1 MSLQLA
7 LQVNFCEAEIGR
19 RLRLDTSPARG
30 MKDYLPGEVQLRNW
44 MLSVILETYSQH
56 GFSQIETPAVEN
68 LDRLLGSGGGENE
81 KLIFKILKRGDKLD
95 HADGTSS
102 ELADLGLRFDL
113 TVPLARY
120 YANNFAKLPPVL
132 RSIQVGPVWRAE
144 RPQRGRL
151 RQFMQCDIDVVG
163 EASVLAELELL
174 SVSLAAISRLGIE
187 APTLRFN
194 DRRFLDALLSWADV
208 ATSEVAAV
216 LILMDKMD
224 KIGREGVI
232 AELSKIALDVGSVA
246 KLETF
251 IRASAAS
258 QGLPRD
264 FFVEIG
270 LEGAAIADLEAIA
283 ALGDAAAN
291 DGVKFLFDPNVIR
304 GMGYYTGPIFELTID
319 EAGYSI
325 GGGGRYDSMM
335 ARFGR
340 PSPACGFS
348 LGFERI
354 ALYLAERAA
363 GDKVAQPELY
373 LRCESPRDYAQA
385 KAISDILIAQG
396 IKVAIEG
403 SSRKLDS
410 TLKQLRAAN
419 GAQEMSRGAPWVAVV
434 EISATGNRVHRVFGD
449 VPDLAV

>member
-1 MSLQLA
+1 
-7 LQVNFCEAEIGR
+7 
-19 RLRLDTSPARG
+19 

-56 GFSQIETPAVEN
+56 GFTQIETPAVEN
-68 LDRLLGSGGGENE
+68 LDRLVGSGGGENE

-95 HADGTSS
+95 HADATLA

-163 EASVLAELELL
+163 EASVVAELELL
-174 SVSLAAISRLGIE
+174 SVSLATVSRLGIE

-194 DRRFLDALLSWADV
+194 DRRFLDALLRWANV
-208 ATSEVAAV
+208 APSQVGAV
-216 LILMDKMD
+216 LILMDKVD
-224 KIGREGVI
+224 KIGREAVI
-232 AELSKIALDVGSVA
+232 AELSNIALEAESLS

-251 IRASAAS
+251 IRDSAAS
-258 QGLPRD
+258 EGLPGD
-264 FFVEIG
+264 FFAEIG
-270 LEGAAIADLEAIA
+270 LDAAAVADLEAIA
-283 ALGDAAAN
+283 ALGGAAAN
-291 DGVKFLFDPNVIR
+291 HGAKFLFDPNVIR
-304 GMGYYTGPIFELTID
+304 GMGYYTGPIFELTVD
-319 EAGYSI
+319 EMGFSI

-354 ALYLAERAA
+354 ALFLAERADVLE
-363 GDKVAQPELY
+363 GSQPELY
-373 LRCESPRDYAQA
+373 LRCESPRDYLRA
-385 KAISDILIAQG
+385 KAISDVLVAQG
-396 IKVAIEG
+396 VKVAIEG
-403 SSRKLDS
+403 SSKKLES

-419 GAQEMSRGAPWVAVV
+419 GAEVSSRAPWVAVV
-434 EISATGNRVHRVFGD
+434 EISATGSRVHRVFGD